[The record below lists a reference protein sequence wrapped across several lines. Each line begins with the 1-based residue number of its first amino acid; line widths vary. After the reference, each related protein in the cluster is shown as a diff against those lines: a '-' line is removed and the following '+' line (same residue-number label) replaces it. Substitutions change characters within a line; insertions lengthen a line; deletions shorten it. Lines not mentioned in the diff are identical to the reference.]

1 MLSIQPPEGPLH
13 CLCYRPLLLSYNLLI
28 SQWAAPPPSKAPKP
42 DTWIS
47 SWTFSPS
54 CQSHDPMPS
63 ILPSVSL
70 DPVHSS
76 PSSIATSYIMEA
88 TISSNLHY
96 ITSYLTGLLSIFKNA
111 NLFFLA
117 ICSKSAPHCP
127 QSIAKFLCGLK
138 SISWYSLSCFLY
150 SKLAILSYLN
160 F

>member
-1 MLSIQPPEGPLH
+1 MLAIQPPEGPLH

-28 SQWAAPPPSKAPKP
+28 PQWTAPPPSKAPKP
-42 DTWIS
+42 DTWIP

-54 CQSHDPMPS
+54 CPSHDPIPS

-111 NLFFLA
+111 IFSCHLLK
-117 ICSKSAPHCP
+117 ICSPLPSVYSQILVWLKKHFLI
-127 QSIAKFLCGLK
+127 QSQLFLVL
-138 SISWYSLSCFLY
+138 
-150 SKLAILSYLN
+150 
-160 F
+160 